1 MRTGE
6 VQGALWG
13 AKANDWAEVQEP
25 AWRPLYEAILRR
37 AGVGRGMR
45 LLDIGCGA
53 GGFLVEANKAGAHV
67 AGVDASEAL
76 VEIARRRLPQ
86 APIHIGEMEELP
98 YDDQSFDLVTGINS
112 FQFAGDLIAAL
123 KEAARVCAMDGRVLM
138 LVWGRKQDCDLL
150 RAIMP
155 AVIALLP
162 PAGSTAAPVAFS
174 ESGVIETLMSKAGLV
189 PLATEEVSHS
199 LAYADA
205 ETAWCAIAAAA
216 PCIRAVRHA
225 GTEKVKAAVMAT
237 LAPFTEANGSVVLR
251 NRSRVVMASRRL

>member
-6 VQGALWG
+6 AQGALWG
-13 AKANDWAEVQEP
+13 ARANDWAEVQEP
-25 AWRPLYEAILRR
+25 AWRPLYEAILLR

-67 AGVDASEAL
+67 AGLDASDAL
-76 VEIARRRLPQ
+76 VEIARRRFPQ
-86 APIHIGEMEELP
+86 APIHVGEMEELP
-98 YDDQSFDLVTGINS
+98 FDDQSFDLVTGINS
-112 FQFAGDLIAAL
+112 FQFAGDVVTAL
-123 KEAARVCAMDGRVLM
+123 KEAERVCAMGGRVLM

-150 RAIMP
+150 RATMP
-155 AVIALLP
+155 ALFALLP
-162 PAGSTAAPVAFS
+162 PASSTAAPVAFS
-174 ESGVIETLMSKAGLV
+174 EPGVIETLMGKAGLI

-237 LAPFTEANGSVVLR
+237 LASFTRANGSVVLQ
-251 NRSRVVMASRRL
+251 NRSRMVMASRR